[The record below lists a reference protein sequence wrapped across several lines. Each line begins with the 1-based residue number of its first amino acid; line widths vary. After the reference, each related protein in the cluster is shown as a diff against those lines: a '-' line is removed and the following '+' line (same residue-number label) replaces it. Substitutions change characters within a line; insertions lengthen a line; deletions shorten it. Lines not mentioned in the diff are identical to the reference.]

1 MSIVKRVL
9 RTLGIFILLLGL
21 ISLFLFTYV
30 DRTPYQEMEYYAKT
44 MDGFESID
52 AAQLVSVG
60 DTLEVGWAREGILP
74 PTVQPLAGYGVR
86 HGALYEGVHDSI
98 WAKTFVFDNGARKYA
113 YVALDLLIVP
123 MEVTRLLPQAL
134 DSLGFSMENTFL
146 TATHSHCS
154 IGGWGTGIAGE
165 LFAGAYDPDV
175 VSFITR
181 AIALS
186 VSAANRQKKPAKI
199 GYSEIQASNTVRNRL
214 VGDQKGTIDPWL
226 RFMKIVKNDGK
237 TALLATYSAHATC
250 LHHSFREVSGDYP
263 GEFCRNLEESKNVD
277 FAAFSAG
284 AVGSMT
290 PLIHDIT
297 GWPKVEFFANQLS
310 EQVAAIENFIPVN
323 NNSLLGG
330 LNMDIYLRDA
340 QFRISENIRVRP
352 WVFEQLFGGYPSQIT
367 SLRIG
372 DVLFVGTPCDFSG
385 ELVDDLVQKAR
396 NYGLQLV
403 ITSFNGGYT
412 GYITK
417 DEWYD
422 LDEYETR
429 VMNWFGPYNGAYF
442 SEVIEK
448 IIEAHGDGL

>member
-9 RTLGIFILLLGL
+9 RTLAIFVFLLGL

-30 DRTPYQEMEYYAKT
+30 DRTPYQEMDYYTQT

-52 AAQLVSVG
+52 KESLVSIG
-60 DTLEVGWAREGILP
+60 DTLKVGWARENLLPEGIL
-74 PTVQPLAGYGVR
+74 PLAGYGAR

-98 WAKTFVFDNGARKYA
+98 WAKTFVFDNGDRKYA

-123 MEVTRLLPQAL
+123 MEVSKLLPKAL
-134 DSLGFSMENTFL
+134 DSLGFSMQNTFL

-165 LFAGAYDPDV
+165 LFAGAHDPEV
-175 VSFITR
+175 VRFIAR

-186 VSAANRQKKPAKI
+186 VAAADQQKSAAKI
-199 GYSEIQASNTVRNRL
+199 GYSEIHAANTVRNRL
-214 VGDQKGTIDPWL
+214 VGDQKGTVDPWF
-226 RFMKIVKNDGK
+226 RFMKIENIEGK
-237 TALLATYSAHATC
+237 TALLTTYSAHATC

-263 GEFCRNLEESKNVD
+263 GELCRKLEASKNVD

-297 GWPKVEFFANQLS
+297 GWPKVEYFANQLS
-310 EQVAAIENFIPVN
+310 EQVVAMENFIPVN
-323 NNSLLGG
+323 YNSLLAS
-330 LNMDIYLRDA
+330 LNMDIHLRDA

-367 SLRIG
+367 SLRVG

-385 ELVDDLVQKAR
+385 ELVDDLVKKAR
-396 NYGLQLV
+396 KFGLQLV
-403 ITSFNGGYT
+403 ITSFNGGYA

-442 SEVIEK
+442 SEVIGK
-448 IIEAHGDGL
+448 IIEAHGQGG